1 MTYQRNSGV
10 TNLFCTVVVIATL
23 SGCASMSRERP
34 VPGDPL
40 YAPAA
45 PQELIPPAPVNG
57 SLYQAGQGYSLYT
70 DKVAHRIGDI
80 LTVQLQERTQSSKTS
95 ETSLSKDSGTSFNE
109 GSILGSALSMN
120 NLSLGT
126 DLEMEREFTGE
137 AESDQSNSLTGSI
150 AVTVAAVLPNGLLRI
165 RGEKWLTLNQGDE
178 YIRLTGLVR
187 PEDISDNNIVR
198 SDKIADAR
206 IAYGATGEFDDA
218 NRMGW
223 GSRVFNSEW
232 WPF

>member
-1 MTYQRNSGV
+1 M
-10 TNLFCTVVVIATL
+10 F
-23 SGCASMSRERP
+23 
-34 VPGDPL
+34 
-40 YAPAA
+40 APAA
-45 PQELIPPAPVNG
+45 PESLAPPAPVNG
-57 SLYQAGQGYSLYT
+57 SLYQADEGYSLYT
-70 DKVAHRIGDI
+70 DKVAHRVGDI

-95 ETSLSKDSGTSFNE
+95 ETTVSKDSDTSFNE
-109 GSILGSALSMN
+109 GTLLGSALSMN
-120 NLSLGT
+120 NLSLAT
-126 DLEMEREFTGE
+126 DLEMTRAFTGE
-137 AESDQSNSLTGSI
+137 AGSDQSNSLTGSI
-150 AVTVAAVLPNGLLRI
+150 AVTVASVLPNGLLRI

-187 PEDISDNNIVR
+187 PEDISDNNVVR